1 MFSEEFMEQRGVMSR
16 TQDCILAMLVT
27 VAFAQA
33 QTTGPS
39 AIRVLSEPI
48 QPVAVTAYQIQ
59 RYMMERIPRLPRLVS
74 REQWTGEQTTLR
86 RHILDDIAFH
96 GWPREWV
103 ESPPRFE
110 EVGPV
115 ENSQGYRWRK
125 LRFEIVPGF
134 WSTAT
139 LYEPRNS
146 GGRTPAILYVE
157 GHEHTGKAAE
167 YAQKACINL
176 AKRGIVTLDPEW
188 LGMGELAVKQNQHD
202 YAADLDLVGANALGL
217 FYLAMRRG
225 IDYLAGLPQVDPTRL
240 GVTGLSGGG
249 WQTIVLSAL
258 DPRVAVMVE
267 VAGFGSLQSNI
278 THPIDTDEIEET
290 PPDFLAGEDYTS
302 LVALRAPRPTLLI
315 HNGEDNCCFRAM
327 LVKPY
332 IFDDL
337 KPYFQIFEK
346 EQNLAFYENRDPG
359 THNFQ
364 IDNRLQAYRF
374 FSQHFHLPEIADEI
388 PSGADLRSF
397 DELSVGLPADNLT
410 ITGLAKKLA
419 LGFTRPSI
427 PTAPT
432 DRETWAATERPTLKT
447 VIRYKPV
454 TVVSAWRMW
463 NTKDKGLETLSYRLD
478 FSNGLSATG
487 LWLKAIAVTGS
498 APATLVLN
506 DQGRKAA
513 GEVVSD
519 RVNRDEQVLALDV
532 VFNGEMVPQSPDP
545 TDYELLVASIGD
557 RPLGLEVGQLIGAA
571 RWLAEISGRAQ
582 IRLEVSGMR
591 SQVVAL
597 VAAAIEPKLFSEV
610 VITGGM
616 HSLGFLPDAEVPL
629 RSAPELFCLD
639 LYKNFDLDYFRAM
652 AGPTKIS
659 EKDFVTPVVFR
670 SAKPGR

>member
-1 MFSEEFMEQRGVMSR
+1 MRPIQRF
-16 TQDCILAMLVT
+16 ILAILVS

-33 QTTGPS
+33 QTTS
-39 AIRVLSEPI
+39 RSVTRVLEEPI
-48 QPVAVTAYQIQ
+48 QPVAVTAYQVQ
-59 RYMMERIPRLPRLVS
+59 RYMMERIPNLPAPGS
-74 REQWTGEQTTLR
+74 PEQWTREAAKLR
-86 RHILDDIAFH
+86 QHMLNDIAFH
-96 GWPREWV
+96 GWPHEWV

-110 EVGPV
+110 EVGPA
-115 ENSQGYRWRK
+115 ENGQGYRWRK

-139 LYEPRNS
+139 LYEPES
-146 GGRTPAILYVE
+146 PGGKTPAILYVE
-157 GHEHTGKAAE
+157 GHEHVGKAAE
-167 YAQKACINL
+167 YAQKACINF

-188 LGMGELAVKQNQHD
+188 LGMGELALKQNQHD
-202 YAADLDLVGANALGL
+202 YAAHLDLVGTNALGL

-225 IDYLAGLPQVDPTRL
+225 LDYLAGLPQVDASRL

-278 THPIDTDEIEET
+278 THPVDTDEVEET
-290 PPDFLAGEDYTS
+290 PADFLAGEDYTN

-315 HNGEDNCCFRAM
+315 HNGEDDCCFRAM

-337 KPYFQIFEK
+337 KPFFQIFGK

-359 THNFQ
+359 THNYQ
-364 IDNRLQAYRF
+364 LDNRLQAYRF
-374 FSQHFHLPEIADEI
+374 FSQHFHLPEVADEI
-388 PSGADLRSF
+388 PSGADLKTF
-397 DELSVGLPADNLT
+397 DELSAGLPAENLT

-419 LGFTRPSI
+419 EGITRPAI
-427 PTAPT
+427 PADSTT
-432 DRETWAATERPTLKT
+432 RETWAASQRPMLKT

-454 TVVSAWRMW
+454 AVANAWRMW
-463 NTKDKGLETLSYRLD
+463 NTKGRGLETLSYRLD

-487 LWLKAIAVTGS
+487 VWLKAIAAPAN

-506 DQGRKAA
+506 DKGRKAA
-513 GEVVSD
+513 GEAVSD
-519 RVNRDEQVLALDV
+519 RVNRGEQVLALDV
-532 VFNGEMVPQSPDP
+532 VFNGETVPQSPDP
-545 TDYELLVASIGD
+545 TDYELILASMGD

-571 RWLAEISGRAQ
+571 KWLAQISGQ
-582 IRLEVSGMR
+582 VHLRLEAAEMR

-597 VAAAIEPKLFSEV
+597 VAAALEPKLFSEV
-610 VITGGM
+610 AITGGM
-616 HSLGFLPDAEVPL
+616 HSLGFLLDAEVPF

-639 LYKNFDLDYFRAM
+639 LYKDFDLDHFRAM
-652 AGPTKIS
+652 AAPTKVR
-659 EKDFVTPVVFR
+659 EEGFVKPEAITPLT
-670 SAKPGR
+670 PLDDD